1 MPLRRDPLL
10 DRLKPLHR
18 LRRYPALGYGIAVVS
33 VIAATLAR
41 SAFPEFLSSASFATY
56 FFAVVVT
63 ALLGT
68 FRAGLLSV
76 ALSMVAMRYFFMAP
90 PHSFTLSAREAI
102 ALSLATVTF
111 TLVAAG
117 LSTLQDL
124 IDRLWQQE
132 GDLRSV
138 LDAQPVGVAVVD
150 ETGSIIFANG
160 TIERQ
165 FGFLSGGIAQKQ
177 IGAHLPDAIP
187 DIHALYQGAG
197 RRKST
202 ARETFAIRRNG
213 TQFPAEV
220 TLAPLLR
227 GGHRGILLTV
237 TDITERRIVERSQQ
251 VFAREVQHRARNV
264 LAMVQAI
271 TARTL
276 TPERPVVEAR
286 EALLSTLTS
295 FGRTHEAVMSGGGVT
310 LKAIVERE
318 VSAFPGAVSVHGS
331 DLRLAAPAAM
341 NLSLIV
347 HELCTNAAKYGA
359 LSVPDGKVLIE
370 WQTTN
375 GVLAFSW
382 IELDGPTVGAP
393 GKPGFGKTLLH
404 DVPKTWGADAHTEY
418 SPQGLIYSLLVDEQS
433 VAEKTEISDARVA

>member
-10 DRLKPLHR
+10 DRLKPLHK
-18 LRRYPALGYGIAVVS
+18 LRRHPALGYGVAVVS
-33 VIAATLAR
+33 VIAATLVR
-41 SAFPEFLSSASFATY
+41 SSFPGLFSSAAFATY

-90 PHSFTLSAREAI
+90 PHSFALTTREAI
-102 ALSLATVTF
+102 ALTLAAATF

-117 LSTLQDL
+117 LSTLQEL

-132 GDLRSV
+132 DDLRSV

-150 ETGSIIFANG
+150 ETGSVIFAND
-160 TIERQ
+160 TIEKQ
-165 FGFLSGGIAQKQ
+165 FGFPPDGIAGRQ
-177 IGAHLPDAIP
+177 IGPLLPDAMP
-187 DIHALYQGAG
+187 EIHALYHA

-202 ARETFAIRRNG
+202 AHEMYAIRRNG
-213 TQFPAEV
+213 TQFPAEI
-220 TLAPLLR
+220 TLAPLVR
-227 GGHRGILLTV
+227 AGRHSILLTV

-276 TPERPVVEAR
+276 TPDRPAAEAR
-286 EALLSTLTS
+286 DALLSTLSS
-295 FGRTHEAVMSGGGVT
+295 FARTHEAVMSGGGVT
-310 LKAIVERE
+310 LKSIVERE
-318 VSAFPGAVSVHGS
+318 IGAFPGAVSVHGS
-331 DLRLAAPAAM
+331 DLRLSAAAAM

-359 LSVPDGKVLIE
+359 LSVPGGKVLME

-375 GVLAFSW
+375 GVLALSW
-382 IELDGPTVGAP
+382 IELDGPKVHAP
-393 GKPGFGKTLLH
+393 GKSGFGSTLLH
-404 DVPKTWGADAHTEY
+404 DVPKTWGADARSEF

-433 VAEKTEISDARVA
+433 VAEKAEISDARVA